1 MISLAM
7 ISMYT
12 RGSGSVESRIM
23 SDLLGR
29 AGTARDR
36 IEREQRGGRSGGRR
50 GLERTGAVKNCARVG
65 LYLDGCALYHLRGG
79 VRPKCA
85 VASGLLRCL
94 APYRCKTDPRSPNGG

>member
-1 MISLAM
+1 MNKSPQVVPSSSMISLAK

-79 VRPKCA
+79 RSAKVR
-85 VASGLLRCL
+85 
-94 APYRCKTDPRSPNGG
+94 RSQWAIALFGTL